1 MSKAWIEMT
10 AVSVDNY
17 LWTTPILA
25 AHGLHPQLI
34 VEVGSLHGQDALYL
48 NQTHGARLV
57 VFEPDPINAARTRP
71 VVEGFGGDFH
81 EMALSDT
88 DGEVTFWSVDPD
100 LYENRGASSL
110 LKIDFQHRNADD
122 PDKGRAPIQRPVT
135 VRSARYDSLGLPA
148 PELLCIDV
156 EGAEAMV
163 LRGFGDLLREV
174 PAVVIETTFSPH
186 TTGGAGY
193 PEIHELLTAA
203 GLRYVYS
210 PRYKESNPYI
220 KWRQRLTKRRQSAF
234 DCLYLR

>member
-1 MSKAWIEMT
+1 MSKVWIEMT

-25 AHGLHPQLI
+25 AHGLHPQFI
-34 VEVGSLHGQDALYL
+34 VEVGSLHGLDALYL

-57 VFEPDPINAARTRP
+57 VFEPDPINAACTRP
-71 VVEGFGGDFH
+71 VVEGFGGEFH

-88 DGEVTFWSVDPD
+88 NGEVTFWSVDPE

-110 LKIDFQHRNADD
+110 LKIDFHHRNADD

-135 VRSARYDSLGLPA
+135 VRTARYDSLGLP
-148 PELLCIDV
+148 

-163 LRGFGDLLREV
+163 LRGFGDLLRLV

-186 TTGGAGY
+186 TIGGASY

-210 PRYKESNPYI
+210 PRYKEGNPYI